1 VQRTGGG
8 NGVHKNDYI
17 SLNVPGLLAHFS
29 NPAPDWRAKIL
40 AAARTQI
47 DVLQAHEMIRSDAA
61 ALVVPVEE
69 AVIRFSDYTPLGQAF
84 VLSGELE
91 RWLRG
96 CDRAGRLAAYED
108 RGRLERR
115 VQKFLAAT
123 RADAV

>member
-1 VQRTGGG
+1 M
-8 NGVHKNDYI
+8 HMKDYI

-29 NPAPDWRAKIL
+29 NPAPDWRATVL

-47 DVLQAHEMIRSDAA
+47 DVLHDHGMIKSDAA
-61 ALVVPVEE
+61 ALSVPVED
-69 AVIRFSDYTPLGQAF
+69 AVIRFSDYTPLGQRF
-84 VLSGELE
+84 VLSGEVD
-91 RWLRG
+91 RWLEA

-123 RADAV
+123 NAEPE